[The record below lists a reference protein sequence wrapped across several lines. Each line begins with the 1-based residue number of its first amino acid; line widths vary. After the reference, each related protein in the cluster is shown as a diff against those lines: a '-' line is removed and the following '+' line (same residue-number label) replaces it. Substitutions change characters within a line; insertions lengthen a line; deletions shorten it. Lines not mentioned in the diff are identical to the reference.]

1 MLPFNMQKC
10 SIIYVVYS
18 EPCILQTTSTFNHVK
33 SKGSCTRIQVTYML
47 IGNKM
52 TVKVGIRTL
61 DLLFMKQCIYLNTIV
76 YMCEVDVAS
85 VTSQKQSKN
94 QESPQKLS

>member
-1 MLPFNMQKC
+1 
-10 SIIYVVYS
+10 
-18 EPCILQTTSTFNHVK
+18 
-33 SKGSCTRIQVTYML
+33 
-47 IGNKM
+47 M